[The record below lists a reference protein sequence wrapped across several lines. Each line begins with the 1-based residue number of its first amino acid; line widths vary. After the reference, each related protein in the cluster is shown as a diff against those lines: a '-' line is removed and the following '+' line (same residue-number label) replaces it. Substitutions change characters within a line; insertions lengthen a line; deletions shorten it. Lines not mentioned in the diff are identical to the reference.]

1 MSRGRMTSPDV
12 GRPTT
17 VTSGQNVTLV
27 ELLDR
32 VIDKGV
38 VLGGDLTLAVAD
50 IDLLYLGVRLMLCS
64 VDRLPTFA
72 AGPL

>member
-1 MSRGRMTSPDV
+1 M
-12 GRPTT
+12 
-17 VTSGQNVTLV
+17 

-50 IDLLYLGVRLMLCS
+50 IDLLYLGVRLLLCS
-64 VDRLPTFA
+64 VDRLPDWSPLKDRPA
-72 AGPL
+72 AKEGGPVV

>member
-1 MSRGRMTSPDV
+1 MTMQSYESRPLPAGLAERD
-12 GRPTT
+12 
-17 VTSGQNVTLV
+17 VTLV

-50 IDLLYLGVRLMLCS
+50 VDLLYLGVRLLLCS
-64 VDRLPTFA
+64 VDRLPDDH
-72 AGPL
+72 PLRQP